1 MVNEPPKY
9 RSSTSVG
16 KRQTIPIDINDPRL
30 KPGKIGMVKARSG
43 AEIEIVN
50 LSNLGANSANFKVI
64 NGNISGSNTNADLII
79 PPINNLPPSVY
90 PGGSGPQVIVLT
102 DPSSVTA
109 AWSGDTLSIS
119 FNWDPQIGTNV
130 TASQFIVSLT
140 DTLGNVKTYGGFPIA
155 TGTTSQTITI
165 TPSINESMFN
175 IFTPTLTAIS
185 IKVSDP
191 LNNTSNFIASSSIPS
206 YTLGLSTPTI
216 TATATSSGYSIA
228 YTTPTSTSFSGID
241 IWEIESSASSAPTIT
256 YQTDGITPSNYNRVY
271 FNSLNPAIIKT
282 IDYNQRWVIARFSS
296 NGQVYTAFSSAV
308 SITPTSPVSVSS
320 ISQNWPIQT
329 GGSIYSGT
337 IDGNGNLSSSGYI
350 INNNGLTF
358 YNGATNTTT
367 INGSTGL
374 LQTVSADI
382 GGWNVDQYTI
392 NKSGLTGKGNIVLDS
407 QNGYIYVSDAN
418 TPNYTAGINSASTS
432 NAIVF
437 WAGQGLT
444 GSQPNPASALNAFRV
459 TMGGALYASG
469 ATIDGVVTST
479 SNGIYGGTVKLD
491 PVNDLISLTP
501 SGSTYGAYIIPRNNN
516 LYITAPSSSSPFSS
530 GTQIPSSGPTN
541 GPYFSTGLNFSD
553 YWGTSNKVGAGL
565 FTGAWNY
572 FATGSSSPFITATST
587 GIQLSV
593 APEIGMLL
601 DNGNTNNLSPA
612 VAQGQKSLIIYT
624 EKNSGAPYSPTTQYG
639 AWAAFTNNLINL
651 AASNYTFI
659 ALTGNNYSGS
669 TFSNSNSIYIQAS
682 SGRTYAS
689 TSLNFN
695 PTNIGSGIDSAYAGP
710 SRIILS
716 STSGV
721 QISGLPLQKDQT
733 SLGTYITDYNDNN
746 PTWGLGT
753 LSRQRMVVE
762 DPYDGVSRVGM
773 GVYYQD
779 SNGPHNTLPTVN
791 PYLNGYYGDLWVV
804 F

>member
-1 MVNEPPKY
+1 MKNEPPKY
-9 RSSTSVG
+9 RSSKSVA
-16 KRQTIPIDINDPRL
+16 KNQTIPIDINDPRL

-50 LSNLGANSANFKVI
+50 LANINANSANIGVLNGTI
-64 NGNISGSNTNADLII
+64 NPTNTSPDIII

-109 AWSGDTLSIS
+109 AWSGDTLNIS
-119 FNWDPQIGTNV
+119 FTWDPTIGTNA
-130 TASQFIVSLT
+130 TASQFVISLT
-140 DTLGNVKTYGGFPIA
+140 DTLGDVKTYGGFPIA
-155 TGTTSQTITI
+155 TGTTAQTIAV

-185 IKVSDP
+185 IKVADP
-191 LNNTSNFIASSSIPS
+191 LNNTSNFVASASIPS
-206 YTLGLSTPTI
+206 YTLNLSTPTI
-216 TATATSSGYSIA
+216 AATATSSGYSIA

-282 IDYNQRWVIARFSS
+282 VDYNKRWVIARFSS
-296 NGQVYTAFSSAV
+296 NGQVYTAFSNAV
-308 SITPTSPVSVSS
+308 SVTPTSPVSVSN

-329 GGSIYSGT
+329 GGSIYSGS
-337 IDGNGNLSSSGYI
+337 IDGNGNLTSSGYI

-358 YNGATNTTT
+358 YNGSANTTT

-374 LQTVSADI
+374 LQTIAANI

-392 NKSGLTGKGNIVLDS
+392 NKTGLTGKGNIVLDS
-407 QNGYIYVSDAN
+407 QNGYIYVSDSN

-432 NAIVF
+432 DAIVF

-444 GSQPNPASALNAFRV
+444 GSQPNPASASNSFKV
-459 TMGGALYASG
+459 SMGGTLYASG
-469 ATIDGVVTST
+469 AQITGKITST
-479 SNGIYGGTVKLD
+479 SGGTSGNTITLD
-491 PVNDLISLTP
+491 SANDYISLSNGTNA
-501 SGSTYGAYIIPRNNN
+501 AYIIPRNNN

-530 GTQIPSSGPTN
+530 GTLIPSSGPTN
-541 GPYFSTGLNFSD
+541 GPYFSTGSNFSD
-553 YWGTSNKVGAGL
+553 YWGNRTIGAGI
-565 FTGAWNY
+565 FTGSWDY
-572 FATGSSSPFITATST
+572 FTTGSSTPFITATST
-587 GIQLSV
+587 GIQLSA
-593 APEIGMLL
+593 APEIGLLL

-612 VAQGQKSLIIYT
+612 VAQGQKSLVIYT
-624 EKNSGAPYSPTTQYG
+624 AKNSGAPYSPTTQYG

-659 ALTGNNYSGS
+659 ALAGNNYSGS
-669 TFSNSNSIYIQAS
+669 NFSSNSIYIQAS

-695 PTNIGSGIDSAYAGP
+695 PTNVGSGIDSAYAGP

-716 STSGV
+716 ATSGV

-733 SLGTYITDYNDNN
+733 SLGTYLTDYNDSN

-762 DPYDGVSRVGM
+762 DPYDGISRVGM

-779 SNGPHNTLPTVN
+779 SSGPHNTLPTVN
-791 PYLNGYYGDLWVV
+791 PFNNGYYGDLWVV